1 MDLQSF
7 YYFQE
12 VAKDLNITKTANR
25 LFISQQTLSNH
36 IKRLEEY
43 FDTPLLH
50 RKPKLSLTYAGEFV
64 LSFSNYVSNK
74 ERNLNDVMMDIRNV
88 DKGLLRF
95 GASVMRTSLVLS
107 HILELFSEKF
117 PKVELR
123 ISNFNSQ
130 LCLNS
135 ILDGNL
141 DLALVLFHRNGEKNF
156 DKDLNYIHLI
166 DEEIYLC
173 VTDEL
178 LERYYGDDAKELK
191 KKSKDGARLENF
203 SRLPFA
209 MLNNHMGRTIDFCF
223 NEAGFTPKVRALSS
237 NLQITS
243 TFGVK
248 GLAACFVSKS
258 SVLTYISDFK
268 RDDINFFPLLLD
280 NEVLC
285 QKCYLIHRK
294 DRYLSQYTKM
304 FSELL
309 IRFFTFIGKLS
320 MDEIIHE
327 EGLSGLHPYLAA
339 EYES

>member
-12 VAKDLNITKTANR
+12 VAKDLNITKTASR

-64 LSFSNYVSNK
+64 LSFSNFVSNK

-107 HILELFSEKF
+107 HILELFSKKF

-123 ISNFNSQ
+123 ISNLNSQ
-130 LCLNS
+130 ICLSS
-135 ILDGNL
+135 ILNGNL
-141 DLALVLFHRNGEKNF
+141 DLALVLFHRNGENNF
-156 DKDLNYIHLI
+156 DKELNYIHLI

-178 LERYYGDDAKELK
+178 LKEYYGEEAEKLKEISKNGAK
-191 KKSKDGARLENF
+191 LENF
-203 SRLPFA
+203 SKLPFA

-223 NEAGFTPKVRALSS
+223 NEAGFTPIVRAVSS
-237 NLQITS
+237 NLQITT
-243 TFGVK
+243 TFGVQ

-258 SVLTYISDFK
+258 SVLTYISAFK
-268 RDDINFFPLLLD
+268 RSGINFFPLELE

-304 FSELL
+304 FSDLL
-309 IRFFTFIGKLS
+309 IRFFIFIDKLS

-327 EGLSGLHPYLAA
+327 EGLNGLHEYLI
-339 EYES
+339 SDD

>member
-1 MDLQSF
+1 MDLQSL

-12 VAKDLNITKTANR
+12 VAKDLNITKTAGR

-64 LSFSNYVSNK
+64 LSFSNYVSLK
-74 ERNLNDVMMDIRNV
+74 ERNLNDVMMDIRNI

-107 HILELFSEKF
+107 YILELFSAKF

-135 ILDGNL
+135 ILEGNL
-141 DLALVLFHRNGEKNF
+141 DLALVLFHRNNEKNF
-156 DKDLNYIHLI
+156 DKELNYIHLI

-178 LERYYGDDAKELK
+178 LEKYYGKEAMELK
-191 KKSKDGARLENF
+191 RKSKDGARLENF

-209 MLNNHMGRTIDFCF
+209 MLNNHMGKTIDLCF
-223 NEAGFTPKVRALSS
+223 NEAGFTPKVKALSS

-243 TFGVK
+243 TFGVR
-248 GLAACFVSKS
+248 GLSACFVSKS

-268 RDDINFFPLLLD
+268 RDDINFFPLLLN

-304 FSELL
+304 FADLL
-309 IRFFTFIGKLS
+309 IKFFNFISKLS

-327 EGLSGLHPYLAA
+327 ESMTGLHAYLAS
-339 EYES
+339 ESQ